1 MQKMAALS
9 TDPPAAHVGAAPCV
23 CLQMFPTNDAAAE
36 EIRFGV
42 SLAERG
48 LVAQTQP
55 ARNAGQVAPSNEG

>member
-23 CLQMFPTNDAAAE
+23 CLEMFPTNDAAAE
-36 EIRFGV
+36 EIGFGV

-48 LVAQTQP
+48 MTAQTQP
-55 ARNAGQVAPSNEG
+55 ACSTG